1 MAVKSGRKPK
11 NIYRN
16 FKLISER
23 LKGVT
28 IENMS
33 FNKLIPL
40 YDKDDAFFYV
50 DPSYVSTAGG
60 AINYEI
66 NPEPLI
72 LDKQILDYI
81 NSNYKYTEVLQ
92 VFGESME
99 PDIKDG
105 SLIFVDK
112 SKKDLNDKDIFVIS
126 TIDGIFIKKIN
137 LRDNIYYMKSNNPIC
152 NDIKLISFDVIGKV
166 CGVIIKI

>member
-1 MAVKSGRKPK
+1 
-11 NIYRN
+11 
-16 FKLISER
+16 
-23 LKGVT
+23 
-28 IENMS
+28 MS
-33 FNKLIPL
+33 FNKLILL

-112 SKKDLNDKDIFVIS
+112 SKRDINDKDIFLINTKEGLLIKCIKVNNDKVI
-126 TIDGIFIKKIN
+126 
-137 LRDNIYYMKSNNPIC
+137 LKSNNQTF
-152 NDIKLISFDVIGKV
+152 NDIKLDINEVDIIGKV
-166 CGVIIKI
+166 CGILIKG